1 MNQSSPL
8 PKVSTQRR
16 RGPKARSGN
25 PQLERV
31 LRAGAMLATCAFNLK
46 QRYEIHDRD
55 REVLGER
62 QKEWDAAVMEWRR
75 ANG

>member
-1 MNQSSPL
+1 
-8 PKVSTQRR
+8 
-16 RGPKARSGN
+16 
-25 PQLERV
+25 
-31 LRAGAMLATCAFNLK
+31 MLATCAFNLK